1 MAKSEVEKKNASP
14 AVAYK
19 IMIFILVLIILGLV
33 AALIAVSVKKSDAT
47 DDSKNSTFSPYSQKH
62 TQLYIWPILQPK
74 YTKSQDLY
82 RDLSEAELRQVR
94 DYILNVASLNVTPFE
109 NATVNS
115 NYIFLIELQNPI
127 KDDAIA
133 YLDHNG
139 PKPTRAA
146 NVILFKGAE
155 TPPVVEE
162 ILVYF
167 DRPMRHEPNT
177 LLTDRTIPFHARP
190 ANKHGNAIQEKM
202 INDFGIK
209 THQVLKEL
217 FGGYVIINC
226 TDRCLTY
233 ISLPPRPMPSSNEF
247 RSAAWFMRSV
257 PGITIQAVG
266 LQLFFRG
273 EGNNGSNWK
282 TRVSN

>member
-1 MAKSEVEKKNASP
+1 MTRLIARSETDKDKNAVPS
-14 AVAYK
+14 VAYK
-19 IMIFILVLIILGLV
+19 ITIFILVLIILGLV
-33 AALIAVSVKKSDAT
+33 AALIAVSVKES
-47 DDSKNSTFSPYSQKH
+47 DDSKNSAFSQCSQKF
-62 TQLYIWPILQPK
+62 TLKPK

-109 NATVNS
+109 SATVNS

-155 TPPVVEE
+155 TPPVVQE

-167 DRPMRHEPNT
+167 DRPMSYESNP
-177 LLTDRTIPFHARP
+177 LLTDRTIPFHVRP

-226 TDRCLTY
+226 PDRCLTY

-273 EGNNGSNWK
+273 EGNNGSDWK